1 MARWPALGLLCAL
14 AAGAALGA
22 CWLVGDGLLGPC
34 ASFGLAVLIA
44 GQQRLRGRFM
54 AAFSYYASGSTPIVA
69 AVVGYWGAD
78 HAPLGVIAWL
88 GASLLLAA
96 PWTLAAGRWSAL
108 GALALTA
115 LPPLGVIGW
124 LSPLNCAGVLFPGTG
139 WIGLGLLCIGVTA
152 MYGGGRVHRLR
163 VAVLA
168 ALGLIAMASNLS
180 YQEPTPLD
188 GWAGVS
194 THIEPARGNV
204 FAVIAN
210 NQQVIRAGIV
220 HGKDARVVVFPE
232 AILDD
237 WRPGTRQ
244 QFALA
249 VAPGQV
255 WILGADTDSSDAL
268 VAVTSGN
275 ARVRPLTRSAG
286 LILGGNWLPG
296 SRHTLRPAWW
306 ESIFVI
312 EHRRVWAALCVEQ
325 VQPWTWLEAM
335 LQHPDGVLALSNGWW
350 TDTPAI
356 SWLPTGAAGLAIE
369 HASARAWTRL
379 MHRPV
384 VWALNQ

>member
-1 MARWPALGLLCAL
+1 MARWPALGLLWML
-14 AAGAALGA
+14 PAGAALGA

-34 ASFGLAVLIA
+34 ASFGLVALIA
-44 GQQRLRGRFM
+44 GQQRPLGRFM
-54 AAFSYYASGSTPIVA
+54 AAFGYYASGSTPIVV

-78 HAPLGVIAWL
+78 HAPLGVVAWL
-88 GASLLLAA
+88 GASLLLAT
-96 PWTLAAGRWSAL
+96 PWTLAAGRWAAL

-124 LSPLNCAGVLFPGTG
+124 LSPLNCAGVLFPGTS
-139 WIGLGLLCIGVTA
+139 WIGLGLVCISVAA
-152 MYGGGRVHRLR
+152 MYSGDRVHRLR
-163 VAVLA
+163 GAVLA
-168 ALGLIAMASNLS
+168 ALGLIAVASNLI
-180 YQEPTPLD
+180 YEEPTPLY
-188 GWAGVS
+188 GWVGVS
-194 THIEPARGNV
+194 THIEPARGNI
-204 FAVIAN
+204 FGAIAN
-210 NQQVIRAGIV
+210 NQRAIRAGTV
-220 HGKDARVVVFPE
+220 HGKNARVVVFPE

-249 VAPGQV
+249 VPSGQT
-255 WILGADTDSSDAL
+255 WILGADTDSSDVL

-306 ESIFVI
+306 EPVFVV

-335 LQHPDGVLALSNGWW
+335 FQHPDVVLALSNGWW
-350 TDTPAI
+350 ADTPAI

-369 HASARAWTRL
+369 RASSHAWTRL

-384 VWALNQ
+384 VWAVNQ